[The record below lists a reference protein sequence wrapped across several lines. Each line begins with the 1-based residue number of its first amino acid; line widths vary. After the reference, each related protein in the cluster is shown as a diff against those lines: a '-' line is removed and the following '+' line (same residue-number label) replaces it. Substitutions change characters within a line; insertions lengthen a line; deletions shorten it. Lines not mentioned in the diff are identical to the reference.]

1 MTLRATERRKGRLG
15 GVKSKV
21 VEEPAYMV
29 DLSVTGAGVVA
40 RQIEGLVIRAPVEF
54 DYAGHTA
61 LAVVRRIAPRADGR
75 VHYGLD
81 FASLDPELRDV
92 LFSMVEER
100 RPEGIDSHW
109 LSGR

>member
-1 MTLRATERRKGRLG
+1 
-15 GVKSKV
+15 
-21 VEEPAYMV
+21 MV

-40 RQIEGLVIRAPVEF
+40 RSIEGLVIRAPVEF

-81 FASLDPELRDV
+81 FASIDPELRDI

-100 RPEGIDSHW
+100 RPEGVDSHW
-109 LSGR
+109 LRGR